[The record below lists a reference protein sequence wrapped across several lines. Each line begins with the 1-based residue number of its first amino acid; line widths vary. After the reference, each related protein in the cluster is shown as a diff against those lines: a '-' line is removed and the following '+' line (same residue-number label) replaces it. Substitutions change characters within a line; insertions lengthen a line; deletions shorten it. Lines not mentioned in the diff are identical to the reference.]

1 MEELKDIK
9 YILQR
14 HQKGDINVE
23 ETFNE
28 ISELIKLNGY
38 FIADDIKDAFELGKK
53 EKEFNLI
60 SKDDILDGYKNDIDL
75 DNFVNYVGQNGF
87 FSLEDVKKFYQVG
100 KSNKNNETDGDAIKD
115 FFLDVF
121 VKYLTTDF
129 K

>member
-28 ISELIKLNGY
+28 ISELIKVNGY
-38 FIADDIKDAFELGKK
+38 FVADDIKDAFNLGKK
-53 EKEFNLI
+53 EKEFNIL
-60 SKDDILDGYKNDIDL
+60 SKDNILDDFKNDIDL
-75 DNFVNYVGQNGF
+75 DNFVNYVGQNGL
-87 FSLEDVKKFYQVG
+87 FSLEDVKKFHQVG
-100 KSNKNNETDGDAIKD
+100 KSKKNTQTDGEAIKD
-115 FFLDVF
+115 FFLEVF